1 MFEKF
6 WDARTFRIL
15 FTTLIFA
22 VIIYF
27 LHAARGTLTLF
38 LFAVLF
44 AYFLEPFVAGL
55 DKRLGKRAGK
65 RVQSRLGAI
74 AIVYAVFLSL
84 LAGLAMLLGP
94 RIASEARSLMVSLP
108 HLADQVTSGQLITQV
123 GSHNGWSHQ
132 RQLQVQQFFL
142 AHKSDLAAYASL
154 AATRLETPLSHLW
167 WLILI
172 PILAFFFL
180 ADAPA
185 IAIGVIDL
193 GKNHDEKGTL
203 SGIVEDV
210 NVMLGSYIRAQLL
223 LAALTAVIL
232 TAALALMRVPNA
244 FVLGPLAGL
253 FEFVPVV
260 GPALASALIWGLSI
274 VLGYPHIG
282 WLFFVLGLWR
292 VLQDYLNAPRI
303 MGKQLEIN
311 PLATIFGVLAGGEIG
326 GVIGALVAVP
336 VLAILRILWRR
347 LEAQDRDNTPAMPQL
362 RASQLPDKP
371 RP

>member
-1 MFEKF
+1 MLDKF
-6 WDARTFRIL
+6 WDPRTFRIL
-15 FTTLIFA
+15 FTTLIFLTTL
-22 VIIYF
+22 YF
-27 LHAARGTLTLF
+27 LHAARATLTLF
-38 LFAVLF
+38 LFSILF
-44 AYFLEPFVAGL
+44 AYFLEPFVARL
-55 DKRLGKRAGK
+55 DKRLHNRFA
-65 RVQSRLGAI
+65 AI
-74 AIVYAVFLSL
+74 AIVYAVL
-84 LAGLAMLLGP
+84 LALIAGIVMALGP
-94 RIASEARSLMVSLP
+94 RIASQARELMVSLP

-132 RQLQVQQFFL
+132 RQQQVQQFFL
-142 AHKSDLAAYASL
+142 THKSDFARYASL
-154 AATRLETPLSHLW
+154 LATRLESPLSHLW

-185 IAIGVIDL
+185 IATGVVDL

-203 SGIVEDV
+203 SGIVDDV

-223 LAALTAVIL
+223 LAALTAVVL
-232 TAALALMRVPNA
+232 TAVLALMRVPNA

-260 GPALASALIWGLSI
+260 GPALASALIWGLAI

-292 VLQDYLNAPRI
+292 VIQDYLSAPRI

-347 LEAQDRDNTPAMPQL
+347 LEASDLDNSPAMPQL

>member
-1 MFEKF
+1 MLEKF

-15 FTTLIFA
+15 FTALVFA
-22 VIIYF
+22 IVLYF
-27 LHAARGTLTLF
+27 LQAARGTLALF
-38 LFAVLF
+38 LFAILF
-44 AYFLEPFVAGL
+44 AYFLEPFVARL
-55 DKRLGKRAGK
+55 DKRLRN
-65 RVQSRLGAI
+65 RLAAI
-74 AIVYAVFLSL
+74 AIVYAVFLTL
-84 LAGLAMLLGP
+84 LAGLATALGP

-108 HLADQVTSGQLITQV
+108 QLADQVTSGQLIAQV

-132 RQLQVQQFFL
+132 RQQQVQQFFL
-142 AHKSDLAAYASL
+142 AHKADLARYASL
-154 AATRLETPLSHLW
+154 GVSHLETPLSHLW

-180 ADAPA
+180 TDAPT
-185 IAIGVIDL
+185 IATGVVDL
-193 GKNHDEKGTL
+193 GRGHDEKGTL
-203 SGIVEDV
+203 AGIVDDV

-223 LAALTAVIL
+223 LAALTATIL

-244 FVLGPLAGL
+244 FVLGPVAGI

-260 GPALASALIWGLSI
+260 GPALASALIWGLAI

-292 VLQDYLNAPRI
+292 VIQDYFNAPRI
-303 MGKQLEIN
+303 MGKSLEIN

-347 LEAQDRDNTPAMPQL
+347 LNLQETDNAHALPQL

-371 RP
+371 KA